1 MFVGSYRDY
10 RISWWFRYAL
20 RNNRS
25 GLLNHRRYKN
35 MTHPNFNSHRS
46 PVYSKRGIV
55 ATSQP
60 LATAAGIEILSKGG
74 NAADAAVACA
84 AALNVTE
91 PTSTGIGGDM
101 FALYFDSKTKQV
113 TALNGSGRAPAAL
126 TLDRLKK
133 ENLLADELPYY
144 HPYTITVPGACAGW
158 CDLIE
163 KHGSRSMAEILTP
176 AILLADEGF
185 PVAPL
190 TSYFWAGGVNRQLKS
205 SLNGHELTIEGR
217 GPKVGEIFR
226 NPGLAKTLSVVAEK
240 KAEGFYQ
247 GQIAEAIV
255 SVIKEA
261 GGCLSADDLASHVST
276 WETPIS
282 VNYRGLRV
290 YECPPNGQGITALIA
305 LNLLEGFDLAGLD
318 SLSPEKMHLMIEA
331 MRLAFTDARWYVADP
346 AFAKIPMNELLS
358 KEYANE
364 RRKLIDLKRATVD
377 QKRGTPV
384 ASSSTVYLSVVD
396 GFGNACSFINS
407 NYMGFGTGIVPK
419 GWGFTLQNRGHNFSL
434 DPNHPNVL
442 APKKRPYHTIIPAMV
457 TRLTA
462 KNAKN
467 AKNQK
472 NLSDLSGLGG
482 SNNEFEESLYASY
495 GVMGGFMQ
503 PQGHVQVL
511 SALKDTGLDP
521 QSALDLPR
529 FCIDVDESGGKVA
542 IEEGMP
548 TKTMDALKKMGHPLY
563 EVSGYERALFG
574 RGQVITRDNET
585 GVLCGGSDPRAD
597 GYAAS
602 L

>member
-1 MFVGSYRDY
+1 MNSYYLNFTSR
-10 RISWWFRYAL
+10 
-20 RNNRS
+20 RS
-25 GLLNHRRYKN
+25 
-35 MTHPNFNSHRS
+35 S
-46 PVYSKRGIV
+46 VYSKRGIV

-60 LATAAGIEILSKGG
+60 LATAAGLEILSKGG
-74 NAADAAVACA
+74 NAADAAVAAA

-101 FALYFDSKTKQV
+101 FALYFDSQTKQV
-113 TALNGSGRAPAAL
+113 TALNGSGRASSLL
-126 TLDRLKK
+126 TLDTLKK
-133 ENLLADELPYY
+133 NNFLADGLPPY

-163 KHGSRSMAEILTP
+163 KHGSLSLTEILSP
-176 AILLADEGF
+176 AIRLADEGF
-185 PVAPL
+185 PVAPI
-190 TSYFWAGGVNRQLKS
+190 TSYFWGRGADRQLKS
-205 SLNGHELTIEGR
+205 ALNGTELTIDGR
-217 GPKVGEIFR
+217 APKAGEIFY
-226 NPGLAKTLSVVAEK
+226 NKGLAKTFRLIAEK
-240 KAEGFYQ
+240 KAEAFYQ
-247 GQIAEAIV
+247 GPIAESII

-261 GGCLSADDLASHVST
+261 GGVMSDADLAEHVST
-276 WETPIS
+276 WENPIS
-282 VNYRGLRV
+282 VNYHGLNV

-305 LNLLEGFDLAGLD
+305 LNILEGFDLASLD
-318 SLSPEKMHLMIEA
+318 LLSPEKMHLMIES
-331 MRLAFTDARWYVADP
+331 MRLAFADASWYVADP

-364 RRKLIDLKRATVD
+364 RRKLINLKRATVD

-384 ASSSTVYLSVVD
+384 ASSNTVYLSVVD

-434 DPNHPNVL
+434 DANHPNVL

-457 TRLTA
+457 TRE
-462 KNAKN
+462 
-467 AKNQK
+467 
-472 NLSDLSGLGG
+472 SD
-482 SNNEFEESLYASY
+482 NSLYSSY

-511 SALKDTGLDP
+511 SALKDAKLDP

-529 FCIDVDESGGKVA
+529 FCIDVEESGGRVA

-548 TKTMDALKKMGHPLY
+548 IETIDNLKKIGHPIY
-563 EVSGYERALFG
+563 EVSGYNRALFG
-574 RGQVITRDNET
+574 RGQVILQDENQ
-585 GVLCGGSDPRAD
+585 VLIGGSDPRAD
-597 GYAAS
+597 GCAMS

>member
-1 MFVGSYRDY
+1 M
-10 RISWWFRYAL
+10 
-20 RNNRS
+20 
-25 GLLNHRRYKN
+25 K
-35 MTHPNFNSHRS
+35 NFNSHRS

-60 LATAAGIEILSKGG
+60 LATAAGIEIISKGG

-101 FALYFDSKTKQV
+101 FALYFDSQTKQV
-113 TALNGSGRAPAAL
+113 TALNGSGRASALL
-126 TLDRLKK
+126 TLDTLKK
-133 ENLLADELPYY
+133 ENFLTDGLPPY

-158 CDLIE
+158 CNLIE
-163 KHGSRSMAEILTP
+163 KHGSLSLSEILSP
-176 AILLADEGF
+176 AIRLADEGF
-185 PVAPL
+185 PVAPI
-190 TSYFWAGGVNRQLKS
+190 TAYFWGRGAERQLKS
-205 SLNGHELTIEGR
+205 ALNGHELTIDGR
-217 GPKVGEIFR
+217 APNAGEIFY
-226 NPGLAKTLSVVAEK
+226 NKGLAKTFRLVAEK
-240 KAEGFYQ
+240 KAEAFYQ
-247 GQIAEAIV
+247 GQIAESII

-261 GGCLSADDLASHVST
+261 GGVMSHADLAEHTSS
-276 WETPIS
+276 WENPIS
-282 VNYRGLRV
+282 VNYHELKV

-305 LNLLEGFDLAGLD
+305 LNILEGFDLASLD

-331 MRLAFTDARWYVADP
+331 MRLAFADASWYVADP

-358 KEYANE
+358 KAYADE
-364 RRKLIDLKRATVD
+364 RRKLINLKRATID

-384 ASSSTVYLSVVD
+384 ASSNTVYLSVVD

-434 DPNHPNVL
+434 DANHPNVL

-457 TRLTA
+457 TRE
-462 KNAKN
+462 
-467 AKNQK
+467 
-472 NLSDLSGLGG
+472 SD
-482 SNNEFEESLYASY
+482 NSLYASY

-511 SALKDTGLDP
+511 SALKDAGLDP

-529 FCIDVDESGGKVA
+529 FCIDVDEAGGKVA

-548 TKTMDALKKMGHPLY
+548 KKTMDALQKMGHPIY
-563 EVSGYERALFG
+563 EVKGYERAMFG
-574 RGQVITRDNET
+574 RGQVITRDNES

-597 GYAAS
+597 GNAGS
-602 L
+602 V